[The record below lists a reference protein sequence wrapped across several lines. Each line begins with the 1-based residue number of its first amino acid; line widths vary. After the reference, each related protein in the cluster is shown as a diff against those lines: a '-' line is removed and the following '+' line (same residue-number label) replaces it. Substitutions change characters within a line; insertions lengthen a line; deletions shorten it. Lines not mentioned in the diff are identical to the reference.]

1 MRKNEFYQISKLKP
15 KKIYIRAGEQTFE
28 DKNVSYYEE
37 TYSSYAHAETNG
49 EFGDCRFE
57 FEYEAERIRLDF
69 AGHCMSWY
77 ADKRYIDIHQITL
90 DVRNKDIYFEF
101 GVEKLCDFCN
111 NWDAGEEAV
120 CRNIFKNGNKK
131 VIYKIMFE
139 YDEEDLIKAALLE
152 RNSKKGKGC
161 NELIEEKTVD
171 ESKNENSKSDNGNQE
186 DENMAKKNAINNLA
200 TAATIG
206 EVAKGFDLKAMAN
219 DLGIEFGI
227 NPDSRVKSTLLGT
240 VFEYEDGRYRG
251 FDRSTGVVTD
261 YASIK
266 AISLP
271 SVILPAT
278 SVKVGD
284 MILRNNEFYFIT
296 KAEKADKVCGA
307 NITTLKEET
316 LLPVANPIGIKCYTR
331 LISLGEVIGFK
342 GETNQNTKIMLWIAT
357 ILTKKLFEEGIDN
370 ANQKIMKFSDE
381 TGKYMELLFPFAAV
395 AFASYAIKGKDLD
408 LKKISETVKN
418 TFGFNMPEL
427 NDKKN
432 IKRLAA
438 VGLATS
444 VAVVFLKTKLEEAS
458 GKEEVD
464 QEEAKNTMSKVYD
477 LVKPYEK
484 TIKKVLPL
492 ALAIC
497 AVKLFNG
504 GKIEEIQDNLEGVLL
519 IAEDTISEKF
529 GIDEDVF
536 TKENIKKFAIVAG
549 VAVVAFSAYGKKI
562 KGEGTAE
569 NAKFTEL
576 LKVVAPILP
585 VVVVAFPQL
594 KKFFLNFINKD
605 ELAVDDE
612 QFGEEDDEE

>member
-1 MRKNEFYQISKLKP
+1 
-15 KKIYIRAGEQTFE
+15 
-28 DKNVSYYEE
+28 
-37 TYSSYAHAETNG
+37 
-49 EFGDCRFE
+49 
-57 FEYEAERIRLDF
+57 
-69 AGHCMSWY
+69 
-77 ADKRYIDIHQITL
+77 
-90 DVRNKDIYFEF
+90 
-101 GVEKLCDFCN
+101 
-111 NWDAGEEAV
+111 
-120 CRNIFKNGNKK
+120 
-131 VIYKIMFE
+131 MFE
-139 YDEEDLIKAALLE
+139 YDEEDLIRVGILK

-161 NELIEEKTVD
+161 NGPTEEKTVD
-171 ESKNENSKSDNGNQE
+171 ESKNGNSKNDNGNQE
-186 DENMAKKNAINNLA
+186 DENMAKKNATNNLA
-200 TAATIG
+200 TTATIG
-206 EVAKGFDLKAMAN
+206 EVAKGLDFKAMAN

-271 SVILPAT
+271 SVIIPAAA
-278 SVKVGD
+278 VKVGD

-296 KAEKADKVCGA
+296 KAEKAGKVCGA

-549 VAVVAFSAYGKKI
+549 VVVVAFSAYGKKI

-612 QFGEEDDEE
+612 QLNEEDDEE

>member
-1 MRKNEFYQISKLKP
+1 MRKEQFKKIAQIRP
-15 KKIYIRAGEQTFE
+15 KKIFCPICEEWVENEGIGLKIVHKCAFERFKFIYDTDEYKVFLEPDAFCARINDNNEQVDYRRIKIDENEVYFNSTVE
-28 DKNVSYYEE
+28 KVYNKC
-37 TYSSYAHAETNG
+37 NG
-49 EFGDCRFE
+49 EIFTIKCDKCYNFFR
-57 FEYEAERIRLDF
+57 
-69 AGHCMSWY
+69 WY
-77 ADKRYIDIHQITL
+77 PEGKASIT
-90 DVRNKDIYFEF
+90 
-101 GVEKLCDFCN
+101 
-111 NWDAGEEAV
+111 
-120 CRNIFKNGNKK
+120 FK
-131 VIYKIMFE
+131 FE
-139 YDEEDLIKAALLE
+139 YDKKDLIKAGLWDDE
-152 RNSKKGKGC
+152 KVEEMEESSEQCEENKDQ
-161 NELIEEKTVD
+161 EEKT
-171 ESKNENSKSDNGNQE
+171 
-186 DENMAKKNAINNLA
+186 MAAELA
-200 TAATIG
+200 GKTGLVAGLG
-206 EVAKGFDLKAMAN
+206 EVSKGFDFKSIAN
-219 DLGIEFGI
+219 DLGVEFGI

-251 FDRSTGVVTD
+251 FDRKTGLVTD

-271 SVILPAT
+271 SVIIPAAA
-278 SVKVGD
+278 VKVGD

-296 KAEKADKVCGA
+296 KAEKAGKVCGA

-458 GKEEVD
+458 GKDEVD

-497 AVKLFNG
+497 AVKLFND
-504 GKIEEIQDNLEGVLL
+504 GKIEEIQDNLEGILL
-519 IAEDTISEKF
+519 IAQDAISEKF
-529 GIDEDVF
+529 GIDE
-536 TKENIKKFAIVAG
+536 G
-549 VAVVAFSAYGKKI
+549 VAVVAFMVYGKKI
-562 KGEGTAE
+562 KGEGTEE

-576 LKVVAPILP
+576 LKVIAPMLP

-594 KKFFLNFINKD
+594 KKFFLKFINKD

-612 QFGEEDDEE
+612 QLNEEDDEE

>member
-1 MRKNEFYQISKLKP
+1 MRKEQFKKIAQIRP
-15 KKIYIRAGEQTFE
+15 KKIFCPICEEWVENEGIGLKIVHKCAFERFKFIYDTDEYKVFLEPVAFCARINDNNEQVDYRRIKIDENEVYFNSTVE
-28 DKNVSYYEE
+28 KVYNKC
-37 TYSSYAHAETNG
+37 NG
-49 EFGDCRFE
+49 ESFNIKCDKCYNFFR
-57 FEYEAERIRLDF
+57 
-69 AGHCMSWY
+69 WY
-77 ADKRYIDIHQITL
+77 PEGKASIT
-90 DVRNKDIYFEF
+90 
-101 GVEKLCDFCN
+101 
-111 NWDAGEEAV
+111 
-120 CRNIFKNGNKK
+120 FK
-131 VIYKIMFE
+131 FE
-139 YDEEDLIKAALLE
+139 YDKKDLIKAGLWDDE
-152 RNSKKGKGC
+152 KVEEMEESSEQCEENKDQ
-161 NELIEEKTVD
+161 EEKT
-171 ESKNENSKSDNGNQE
+171 
-186 DENMAKKNAINNLA
+186 MAAELA
-200 TAATIG
+200 GKTGLVAGLG
-206 EVAKGFDLKAMAN
+206 EVSKGFDFKSIAN

-271 SVILPAT
+271 SVIIPAAA
-278 SVKVGD
+278 VKVGD

-296 KAEKADKVCGA
+296 KAEKAGKVCGA

-484 TIKKVLPL
+484 TLRKVLPL

-497 AVKLFNG
+497 AVKLFND

-519 IAEDTISEKF
+519 IAQDAISEKF

-549 VAVVAFSAYGKKI
+549 VAVVAFMVYGKKI
-562 KGEGTAE
+562 KGEGTEE

-576 LKVVAPILP
+576 LKVIAPMLP

-594 KKFFLNFINKD
+594 KKFFLKFINKD

-612 QFGEEDDEE
+612 QLNEEDDEE

>member
-1 MRKNEFYQISKLKP
+1 MRKEQFKKIAQIRP
-15 KKIYIRAGEQTFE
+15 KKIFCPICEEWVENEGIGLKIVHKCAFERFKFIYDTDEYKVFLEPVAFCARINDNNEQVDYRRNKIDENEVYFNSTVE
-28 DKNVSYYEE
+28 KVYNKC
-37 TYSSYAHAETNG
+37 NG
-49 EFGDCRFE
+49 ESFNIKCDKCYNFFR
-57 FEYEAERIRLDF
+57 
-69 AGHCMSWY
+69 WY
-77 ADKRYIDIHQITL
+77 PEGKASIT
-90 DVRNKDIYFEF
+90 
-101 GVEKLCDFCN
+101 
-111 NWDAGEEAV
+111 
-120 CRNIFKNGNKK
+120 FK
-131 VIYKIMFE
+131 FE
-139 YDEEDLIKAALLE
+139 YDKKDLIKAGLWDDE
-152 RNSKKGKGC
+152 KVEEMEESSEQCEENKDQ
-161 NELIEEKTVD
+161 EEKT
-171 ESKNENSKSDNGNQE
+171 
-186 DENMAKKNAINNLA
+186 MAAELA
-200 TAATIG
+200 GKTGLVAGLG
-206 EVAKGFDLKAMAN
+206 EVSKGFDFKSIAN
-219 DLGIEFGI
+219 DLGVEFGI

-251 FDRSTGVVTD
+251 FDRKTGLVTD

-271 SVILPAT
+271 SVIIPAAA
-278 SVKVGD
+278 VKVGD

-296 KAEKADKVCGA
+296 KAEKAGKVCGA

-484 TIKKVLPL
+484 TLRKVLPL

-497 AVKLFNG
+497 AVKLFND

-519 IAEDTISEKF
+519 IAQDAISEKF

-549 VAVVAFSAYGKKI
+549 VAVVAFMVYGKKI
-562 KGEGTAE
+562 KGEGTEE

-576 LKVVAPILP
+576 LKVIAPMLP

-594 KKFFLNFINKD
+594 KKFFLKFINKD

-612 QFGEEDDEE
+612 QLNEEDDEE

>member
-1 MRKNEFYQISKLKP
+1 MRKEQFKKIAQIRP
-15 KKIYIRAGEQTFE
+15 KKIFCPICEEWVENEGIGLKIVHKCAFERFKFIYDTDEYKVFLEPVAFCARINDNNEQVDYRRIKIDENEVYFNSTVE
-28 DKNVSYYEE
+28 KVYNKC
-37 TYSSYAHAETNG
+37 NG
-49 EFGDCRFE
+49 ESFNIKCDKCYNFFR
-57 FEYEAERIRLDF
+57 
-69 AGHCMSWY
+69 WY
-77 ADKRYIDIHQITL
+77 PEGKASIT
-90 DVRNKDIYFEF
+90 
-101 GVEKLCDFCN
+101 
-111 NWDAGEEAV
+111 
-120 CRNIFKNGNKK
+120 FK
-131 VIYKIMFE
+131 FE
-139 YDEEDLIKAALLE
+139 YDKKDLIKAGLWDDE
-152 RNSKKGKGC
+152 KVEEMEESSEQCEENKDQ
-161 NELIEEKTVD
+161 EEKT
-171 ESKNENSKSDNGNQE
+171 
-186 DENMAKKNAINNLA
+186 MAAELA
-200 TAATIG
+200 GKTGLVAGLG
-206 EVAKGFDLKAMAN
+206 EVSKGFDFKSIAN
-219 DLGIEFGI
+219 DLGVEFGI

-251 FDRSTGVVTD
+251 FDRKTGLVTD

-271 SVILPAT
+271 AVVVPVT
-278 SVKVGD
+278 SVKKGE
-284 MILRNNEFYFIT
+284 MILRNGEFYFIT
-296 KAEKADKVCGA
+296 KAEKAGKVCGA

-484 TIKKVLPL
+484 TLRKVLPL

-497 AVKLFNG
+497 AVKLFND

-519 IAEDTISEKF
+519 IAQDAISEKF

-549 VAVVAFSAYGKKI
+549 VAVVAFMVYGKKI
-562 KGEGTAE
+562 KGEGTEE

-576 LKVVAPILP
+576 LKVIAPMLP

-594 KKFFLNFINKD
+594 KKFFLKFINKD

-612 QFGEEDDEE
+612 QLNEEDDEE

>member
-15 KKIYIRAGEQTFE
+15 KKIYIGAGEQIFE

-77 ADKRYIDIHQITL
+77 TDKRYIDIHQITL

-101 GVEKLCDFCN
+101 GVEKSCGYCT
-111 NWDAGEEAV
+111 NWDSREVAV
-120 CRNIFKNGNKK
+120 CRNIFKNGNKNI
-131 VIYKIMFE
+131 IYKIMFE
-139 YDEEDLIKAALLE
+139 YDEEDLIRVGILK

-161 NELIEEKTVD
+161 NGPTEEKTVD
-171 ESKNENSKSDNGNQE
+171 ESKNGNSKNDNGNQE
-186 DENMAKKNAINNLA
+186 DENMAKKNATNNLA
-200 TAATIG
+200 TTATIG
-206 EVAKGFDLKAMAN
+206 EVAKGLDFKAMAN

-271 SVILPAT
+271 SVIIPAAA
-278 SVKVGD
+278 VKVGD

-296 KAEKADKVCGA
+296 KAEKAGKVCGA

-357 ILTKKLFEEGIDN
+357 ILTKKLFEEGI
-370 ANQKIMKFSDE
+370 
-381 TGKYMELLFPFAAV
+381 
-395 AFASYAIKGKDLD
+395 
-408 LKKISETVKN
+408 
-418 TFGFNMPEL
+418 
-427 NDKKN
+427 
-432 IKRLAA
+432 LA
-438 VGLATS
+438 
-444 VAVVFLKTKLEEAS
+444 KL
-458 GKEEVD
+458 
-464 QEEAKNTMSKVYD
+464 MC
-477 LVKPYEK
+477 
-484 TIKKVLPL
+484 I
-492 ALAIC
+492 
-497 AVKLFNG
+497 
-504 GKIEEIQDNLEGVLL
+504 NLWYSF
-519 IAEDTISEKF
+519 D
-529 GIDEDVF
+529 
-536 TKENIKKFAIVAG
+536 
-549 VAVVAFSAYGKKI
+549 
-562 KGEGTAE
+562 
-569 NAKFTEL
+569 
-576 LKVVAPILP
+576 
-585 VVVVAFPQL
+585 
-594 KKFFLNFINKD
+594 
-605 ELAVDDE
+605 
-612 QFGEEDDEE
+612 

>member
-15 KKIYIRAGEQTFE
+15 KKIYIGAGEQIFE
-28 DKNVSYYEE
+28 DKISYYEE

-57 FEYEAERIRLDF
+57 FEYEAERIRIDF

-90 DVRNKDIYFEF
+90 DVCNKDIYFEF
-101 GVEKLCDFCN
+101 GVEKSCGYCT
-111 NWDAGEEAV
+111 NWNSREVAV
-120 CRNIFKNGNKK
+120 CRNIFKNGNKNI
-131 VIYKIMFE
+131 IYKIMFE
-139 YDEEDLIKAALLE
+139 YDEEDLIRVGLLK

-161 NELIEEKTVD
+161 NGPTEEKTVD
-171 ESKNENSKSDNGNQE
+171 ESKNGNSKNDNGNQE
-186 DENMAKKNAINNLA
+186 DENMAKKNATNNLA
-200 TAATIG
+200 TTATIG
-206 EVAKGFDLKAMAN
+206 EVAKGLDFKAMAN

-271 SVILPAT
+271 SVIIPAAA
-278 SVKVGD
+278 VKVGD

-296 KAEKADKVCGA
+296 KAEKAGKVCGA

-484 TIKKVLPL
+484 TLRKVLPL

-497 AVKLFNG
+497 AVKLFND

-519 IAEDTISEKF
+519 IAQDAISEKF

-549 VAVVAFSAYGKKI
+549 VAVVAFMVYGKKI
-562 KGEGTAE
+562 KGEGTEE

-576 LKVVAPILP
+576 LKVIAPMLP

-594 KKFFLNFINKD
+594 KKFFLKYINKD

-612 QFGEEDDEE
+612 QLNEEDDEE

>member
-1 MRKNEFYQISKLKP
+1 MRKEQFKKIAQIRP
-15 KKIYIRAGEQTFE
+15 KKIFCPICEEWVENEGIGLKIVHKCAFERFKFIYDTDEYKVFLEPDAFCARINDNNEQVDYRRIKIDENEVYFNSTVE
-28 DKNVSYYEE
+28 KVYNKC
-37 TYSSYAHAETNG
+37 NG
-49 EFGDCRFE
+49 EIFTIKCDKCYNFFR
-57 FEYEAERIRLDF
+57 
-69 AGHCMSWY
+69 WY
-77 ADKRYIDIHQITL
+77 PEGKASIT
-90 DVRNKDIYFEF
+90 
-101 GVEKLCDFCN
+101 
-111 NWDAGEEAV
+111 
-120 CRNIFKNGNKK
+120 FK
-131 VIYKIMFE
+131 FE
-139 YDEEDLIKAALLE
+139 YDKKDLIKAGLWDDE
-152 RNSKKGKGC
+152 KVEEMEESSEQCEENKDQ
-161 NELIEEKTVD
+161 EEKT
-171 ESKNENSKSDNGNQE
+171 
-186 DENMAKKNAINNLA
+186 MAAELA
-200 TAATIG
+200 GKTGLVAGLG
-206 EVAKGFDLKAMAN
+206 EVSKGFDFKSIAN
-219 DLGIEFGI
+219 DLGVEFGI

-251 FDRSTGVVTD
+251 FDRKTGLVTD

-271 SVILPAT
+271 SVIIPAAA
-278 SVKVGD
+278 VKVGD

-296 KAEKADKVCGA
+296 KAEKAGKVCGA

-458 GKEEVD
+458 GKDEVD

-497 AVKLFNG
+497 AVKLFND
-504 GKIEEIQDNLEGVLL
+504 GKIEEIQDNLEGILL
-519 IAEDTISEKF
+519 IAQDAISEKF
-529 GIDEDVF
+529 GIDEDAF

-549 VAVVAFSAYGKKI
+549 VAVVAFMVYGKKI
-562 KGEGTAE
+562 KGEGTEE

-576 LKVVAPILP
+576 LKVIAPMLP

-594 KKFFLNFINKD
+594 KKFFLKFINKD

-612 QFGEEDDEE
+612 QLNEEDDEE

>member
-1 MRKNEFYQISKLKP
+1 MRKEQFKKIAQIRP
-15 KKIYIRAGEQTFE
+15 KKIFCPICEEWVENEGIGLKIVHKCAFERFKFIYDTDEYKVFLEPDAFCARINDNNEQVDYRRIKIDENEVYFNSTVE
-28 DKNVSYYEE
+28 KVYNKC
-37 TYSSYAHAETNG
+37 NG
-49 EFGDCRFE
+49 EIFTIKCDKCYNFFR
-57 FEYEAERIRLDF
+57 
-69 AGHCMSWY
+69 WY
-77 ADKRYIDIHQITL
+77 PEGKASIT
-90 DVRNKDIYFEF
+90 
-101 GVEKLCDFCN
+101 
-111 NWDAGEEAV
+111 
-120 CRNIFKNGNKK
+120 FK
-131 VIYKIMFE
+131 FE
-139 YDEEDLIKAALLE
+139 YDKKDLIKAGLWDDE
-152 RNSKKGKGC
+152 KVEEMEESSEQCEENKDQ
-161 NELIEEKTVD
+161 EEKT
-171 ESKNENSKSDNGNQE
+171 
-186 DENMAKKNAINNLA
+186 MAAELA
-200 TAATIG
+200 GKTGLVAGLG
-206 EVAKGFDLKAMAN
+206 EVSKGFDFKSMAN

-271 SVILPAT
+271 SVIIPAAA
-278 SVKVGD
+278 VKVGD

-296 KAEKADKVCGA
+296 KAEKAGKVCGA

-458 GKEEVD
+458 GKDEVD

-497 AVKLFNG
+497 AVKLFND
-504 GKIEEIQDNLEGVLL
+504 GKIEEIQDNLEGILL
-519 IAEDTISEKF
+519 IAQDAISEKF
-529 GIDEDVF
+529 GIDEDAF

-549 VAVVAFSAYGKKI
+549 VAVVAFMVYGKKI
-562 KGEGTAE
+562 KGEGTEE

-576 LKVVAPILP
+576 LKVIAPMLP

-594 KKFFLNFINKD
+594 KKFFLKFINKD

-612 QFGEEDDEE
+612 QLNEEDDEE

>member
-1 MRKNEFYQISKLKP
+1 MRKEQFKKIAQIRP
-15 KKIYIRAGEQTFE
+15 KKIFCPICEEWVENEGIGLKIVHKCAFERFKFIYDTDEYKVFLEPDAFCARINDNNEQVDYRRIKIDENEVYFNSTVE
-28 DKNVSYYEE
+28 KVYNKC
-37 TYSSYAHAETNG
+37 NG
-49 EFGDCRFE
+49 ESFNIKCDKCYNFFR
-57 FEYEAERIRLDF
+57 
-69 AGHCMSWY
+69 WY
-77 ADKRYIDIHQITL
+77 PEGKASIT
-90 DVRNKDIYFEF
+90 
-101 GVEKLCDFCN
+101 
-111 NWDAGEEAV
+111 
-120 CRNIFKNGNKK
+120 FK
-131 VIYKIMFE
+131 FE
-139 YDEEDLIKAALLE
+139 YDKKDLIKAGLWDDE
-152 RNSKKGKGC
+152 KVEEMEESSEQCEENKDQ
-161 NELIEEKTVD
+161 EEKT
-171 ESKNENSKSDNGNQE
+171 
-186 DENMAKKNAINNLA
+186 MAAELA
-200 TAATIG
+200 GKTGLVAGLG
-206 EVAKGFDLKAMAN
+206 EVSKGFDFKSIAN
-219 DLGIEFGI
+219 DLGVEFGI

>member
-1 MRKNEFYQISKLKP
+1 MRKEQFKKIAQIRP
-15 KKIYIRAGEQTFE
+15 KKIFCPICEEWVENEGIGLKIVHKCAFERFKFIYDTDEYKVFLEPDAFCARINDNNEQVDYRRIKIDENEVYFNSTVE
-28 DKNVSYYEE
+28 KVYNKC
-37 TYSSYAHAETNG
+37 NG
-49 EFGDCRFE
+49 ESFNIKCDKCYNFFR
-57 FEYEAERIRLDF
+57 
-69 AGHCMSWY
+69 WY
-77 ADKRYIDIHQITL
+77 PEGKASIT
-90 DVRNKDIYFEF
+90 
-101 GVEKLCDFCN
+101 
-111 NWDAGEEAV
+111 
-120 CRNIFKNGNKK
+120 FK
-131 VIYKIMFE
+131 FE
-139 YDEEDLIKAALLE
+139 YDKKDLIKAGLWDDE
-152 RNSKKGKGC
+152 KVEEMEESSEQCEENKDQ
-161 NELIEEKTVD
+161 EEKT
-171 ESKNENSKSDNGNQE
+171 
-186 DENMAKKNAINNLA
+186 MAAELA
-200 TAATIG
+200 GKTGLVAGLG
-206 EVAKGFDLKAMAN
+206 EVSKGFDFKSIAN
-219 DLGIEFGI
+219 DLGVEFGI

-251 FDRSTGVVTD
+251 FDRKTGLVTD

>member
-1 MRKNEFYQISKLKP
+1 MRKEQFKKIAQIRP
-15 KKIYIRAGEQTFE
+15 KKIFCPICEEWVENEGIGLKIVHKCAFERFKFIYDTDEYKVFLEPVAFCARINDNNEQVDYRRIKIDENEVYFNSTVE
-28 DKNVSYYEE
+28 KVYNKC
-37 TYSSYAHAETNG
+37 NG
-49 EFGDCRFE
+49 ESFNIKCDKCYNFFR
-57 FEYEAERIRLDF
+57 
-69 AGHCMSWY
+69 WY
-77 ADKRYIDIHQITL
+77 PEGKASIT
-90 DVRNKDIYFEF
+90 
-101 GVEKLCDFCN
+101 
-111 NWDAGEEAV
+111 
-120 CRNIFKNGNKK
+120 FK
-131 VIYKIMFE
+131 FE
-139 YDEEDLIKAALLE
+139 YDKKDLIKAGLWDDE
-152 RNSKKGKGC
+152 KVEEMEESSEQCEENKDQ
-161 NELIEEKTVD
+161 EEKT
-171 ESKNENSKSDNGNQE
+171 
-186 DENMAKKNAINNLA
+186 MAAELA
-200 TAATIG
+200 GKTGLVAGLG
-206 EVAKGFDLKAMAN
+206 EVSKGFDFKSIAN
-219 DLGIEFGI
+219 DLGVEFGI

-271 SVILPAT
+271 SVIIPAAA
-278 SVKVGD
+278 VKVGD

-296 KAEKADKVCGA
+296 KAEKAGKVCGA

-484 TIKKVLPL
+484 TLRKVLPL

-497 AVKLFNG
+497 AVKLFND

-519 IAEDTISEKF
+519 IAQDAISEKF

-549 VAVVAFSAYGKKI
+549 VAVVAFMVYGKKI
-562 KGEGTAE
+562 KGEGTEE

-576 LKVVAPILP
+576 LKVIAPMLP

-594 KKFFLNFINKD
+594 KKFFLKFINKD

-612 QFGEEDDEE
+612 QLNEEDDEE

>member
-1 MRKNEFYQISKLKP
+1 MRKEQFKKIAQIRP
-15 KKIYIRAGEQTFE
+15 KKIFCPICEEWVENEGIGLKIVHKCAFERFKFIYDTDEYKVFLEPDAFCARINDNNEQVDYRRIKIDENEVYFNSTVE
-28 DKNVSYYEE
+28 KVYNKC
-37 TYSSYAHAETNG
+37 NG
-49 EFGDCRFE
+49 EIFTIKCDKCYNFFR
-57 FEYEAERIRLDF
+57 
-69 AGHCMSWY
+69 WY
-77 ADKRYIDIHQITL
+77 PEGKASIT
-90 DVRNKDIYFEF
+90 
-101 GVEKLCDFCN
+101 
-111 NWDAGEEAV
+111 
-120 CRNIFKNGNKK
+120 FK
-131 VIYKIMFE
+131 FE
-139 YDEEDLIKAALLE
+139 YDKKDLIKAGLWDDE
-152 RNSKKGKGC
+152 KVEEMEESSEQCEENKDQ
-161 NELIEEKTVD
+161 EEKT
-171 ESKNENSKSDNGNQE
+171 
-186 DENMAKKNAINNLA
+186 MAAELA
-200 TAATIG
+200 GKTGLVAGLG
-206 EVAKGFDLKAMAN
+206 EVSKGFDFKSIAN
-219 DLGIEFGI
+219 DLGVEFGI

-251 FDRSTGVVTD
+251 FDRKTGLVTD

-271 SVILPAT
+271 SVIIPAAA
-278 SVKVGD
+278 VKVGD

-296 KAEKADKVCGA
+296 KAEKAGKVCGA

-484 TIKKVLPL
+484 TLRKVLPL

-497 AVKLFNG
+497 AVKLFND

-519 IAEDTISEKF
+519 IAQDAISEKF

-549 VAVVAFSAYGKKI
+549 VAVVAFMVYGKKI
-562 KGEGTAE
+562 KGEGTEE

-576 LKVVAPILP
+576 LKVIAPMLP

-594 KKFFLNFINKD
+594 KKFFLKFINKD

-612 QFGEEDDEE
+612 QLNEEDDEE

>member
-15 KKIYIRAGEQTFE
+15 KKIYIRAGEQIFE
-28 DKNVSYYEE
+28 DKISYYEE
-37 TYSSYAHAETNG
+37 TYSTYARAETNG
-49 EFGDCRFE
+49 KFGDCRFV

-69 AGHCMSWY
+69 GGHCMSWY
-77 ADKRYIDIHQITL
+77 ANREYIDIHQITL
-90 DVRNKDIYFEF
+90 GIKDIYFEF
-101 GVEKLCDFCN
+101 GVEKSCGYCTNGDSR
-111 NWDAGEEAV
+111 EVAV

-131 VIYKIMFE
+131 VIYKIRFE
-139 YDEEDLIKAALLE
+139 YDEEDLIRVGLLE

-200 TAATIG
+200 TTATIE
-206 EVAKGFDLKAMAN
+206 EVAKAFDLKTMAN

-408 LKKISETVKN
+408 LKKISEIVKN

-458 GKEEVD
+458 GKDEVD

-497 AVKLFNG
+497 AVKLFND

-519 IAEDTISEKF
+519 IAQDTISEKF

-549 VAVVAFSAYGKKI
+549 VAVVAFMVYGKKI
-562 KGEGTAE
+562 KGEGTEE

-576 LKVVAPILP
+576 LKVVAPMLP
-585 VVVVAFPQL
+585 VVVVVFPQL
-594 KKFFLNFINKD
+594 KKFFLKFINKD
-605 ELAVDDE
+605 ELAVYDE
-612 QFGEEDDEE
+612 QFDEEDDEE

>member
-1 MRKNEFYQISKLKP
+1 MIK
-15 KKIYIRAGEQTFE
+15 AGLWDDEKVEEMEESSEQC
-28 DKNVSYYEE
+28 EE
-37 TYSSYAHAETNG
+37 
-49 EFGDCRFE
+49 
-57 FEYEAERIRLDF
+57 
-69 AGHCMSWY
+69 
-77 ADKRYIDIHQITL
+77 
-90 DVRNKDIYFEF
+90 NKDQ
-101 GVEKLCDFCN
+101 
-111 NWDAGEEAV
+111 
-120 CRNIFKNGNKK
+120 
-131 VIYKIMFE
+131 
-139 YDEEDLIKAALLE
+139 
-152 RNSKKGKGC
+152 
-161 NELIEEKTVD
+161 EEKT
-171 ESKNENSKSDNGNQE
+171 
-186 DENMAKKNAINNLA
+186 MAAELA
-200 TAATIG
+200 GKTGLVAGLG
-206 EVAKGFDLKAMAN
+206 EVSKGFDFKSIAN
-219 DLGIEFGI
+219 DLGVEFGI

-271 SVILPAT
+271 SVIIPAAA
-278 SVKVGD
+278 VKVGD

-296 KAEKADKVCGA
+296 KAEKAGKVCGA

-484 TIKKVLPL
+484 TLRKVLPL

-497 AVKLFNG
+497 AVKLFND

-519 IAEDTISEKF
+519 IAQDAISEKF

-549 VAVVAFSAYGKKI
+549 VAVVAFMVYGKKI
-562 KGEGTAE
+562 KGEGTEE

-576 LKVVAPILP
+576 LKVIAPMLP

-594 KKFFLNFINKD
+594 KKFFLKFINKD

-612 QFGEEDDEE
+612 QLNEEDDEE

>member
-15 KKIYIRAGEQTFE
+15 KKIYIGAGEQIFE
-28 DKNVSYYEE
+28 DKISYYEE

-57 FEYEAERIRLDF
+57 FEYEAERIRIDF

-90 DVRNKDIYFEF
+90 DVCNKDIYFEF
-101 GVEKLCDFCN
+101 GVEKSCGYCT
-111 NWDAGEEAV
+111 NWNSREVAV
-120 CRNIFKNGNKK
+120 CRNIFKNGNKNI
-131 VIYKIMFE
+131 IYKIMFE
-139 YDEEDLIKAALLE
+139 YDEEDLIRVGLLK

-161 NELIEEKTVD
+161 NGPTEEKTVD
-171 ESKNENSKSDNGNQE
+171 ESKNGNSKNDNGNQE
-186 DENMAKKNAINNLA
+186 DENMAKKNATNNLA
-200 TAATIG
+200 TTATIG
-206 EVAKGFDLKAMAN
+206 EVAKGLDFKAMAN

-271 SVILPAT
+271 SVIIPAAA
-278 SVKVGD
+278 VKVGD

-296 KAEKADKVCGA
+296 KAEKAGKVCGA

-484 TIKKVLPL
+484 TLRKVLPL

-497 AVKLFNG
+497 AVKLFND

-519 IAEDTISEKF
+519 IAQDAISEKF

-549 VAVVAFSAYGKKI
+549 VAVVAFMVYGKKI
-562 KGEGTAE
+562 KGEGTEE

-576 LKVVAPILP
+576 LKVIAPMLP

-594 KKFFLNFINKD
+594 KKFFLKFINKD

-612 QFGEEDDEE
+612 QLNEEDDEE

>member
-15 KKIYIRAGEQTFE
+15 KKIYIGAGEQIFE
-28 DKNVSYYEE
+28 DKISYYEE

-57 FEYEAERIRLDF
+57 FEYEAERIRIDF

-90 DVRNKDIYFEF
+90 DVCNKDIYFEF
-101 GVEKLCDFCN
+101 GVEKSCGYCT
-111 NWDAGEEAV
+111 NWNSREVAV
-120 CRNIFKNGNKK
+120 CRNIFKNGNKNI
-131 VIYKIMFE
+131 IYKIMFE
-139 YDEEDLIKAALLE
+139 YDEEDLIRVGLLK

-161 NELIEEKTVD
+161 NGPTEEKTVD
-171 ESKNENSKSDNGNQE
+171 ESKNGNSKNDNGNQE
-186 DENMAKKNAINNLA
+186 DENMAKKNATNNLA
-200 TAATIG
+200 TTATIG
-206 EVAKGFDLKAMAN
+206 EVAKGLDFKAMAN

-271 SVILPAT
+271 SVIIPAAA
-278 SVKVGD
+278 VKVGD

-296 KAEKADKVCGA
+296 KAEKAGKVCGA

-458 GKEEVD
+458 GKDEVD

-484 TIKKVLPL
+484 TLRKVLPL

-497 AVKLFNG
+497 AVKLFND

-519 IAEDTISEKF
+519 IAQDAISEKF

-549 VAVVAFSAYGKKI
+549 VAVVAFMVYGKKI
-562 KGEGTAE
+562 KGEGTEE

-576 LKVVAPILP
+576 LKVIAPMLP

-594 KKFFLNFINKD
+594 KKFFLKFINKD

-612 QFGEEDDEE
+612 QLNEEDDEE

>member
-1 MRKNEFYQISKLKP
+1 MRKEQFKKIAQIRP
-15 KKIYIRAGEQTFE
+15 KKIFCPICEEWVENEGIGLKIVHKCAFERFKFIYDTDEYKVFLEPDAFCARINDNNEQVDYRRIKIDENEVYFNSTVE
-28 DKNVSYYEE
+28 KVYNKC
-37 TYSSYAHAETNG
+37 NG
-49 EFGDCRFE
+49 ESFNIKCDKCYNFFR
-57 FEYEAERIRLDF
+57 
-69 AGHCMSWY
+69 WY
-77 ADKRYIDIHQITL
+77 PEGKASIT
-90 DVRNKDIYFEF
+90 
-101 GVEKLCDFCN
+101 
-111 NWDAGEEAV
+111 
-120 CRNIFKNGNKK
+120 FK
-131 VIYKIMFE
+131 FE
-139 YDEEDLIKAALLE
+139 YDKKDLIKAGLWDDE
-152 RNSKKGKGC
+152 KVEEMEESSEQCEENKDK
-161 NELIEEKTVD
+161 EEKT
-171 ESKNENSKSDNGNQE
+171 
-186 DENMAKKNAINNLA
+186 MAAELA
-200 TAATIG
+200 GKTGLVAGLG
-206 EVAKGFDLKAMAN
+206 EVSKGFDFKSIAN
-219 DLGIEFGI
+219 DLGVEFGI

>member
-1 MRKNEFYQISKLKP
+1 LRKNEFYQISKLKP
-15 KKIYIRAGEQTFE
+15 KKIYIGAGEQIFE
-28 DKNVSYYEE
+28 DKISYYEE

-57 FEYEAERIRLDF
+57 FEYEAERIRIDF

-90 DVRNKDIYFEF
+90 DVCNKDIYFEF
-101 GVEKLCDFCN
+101 GVEKSCGYCT
-111 NWDAGEEAV
+111 NWNSREVAV
-120 CRNIFKNGNKK
+120 CRNIFKNGNKNI
-131 VIYKIMFE
+131 IYKIMFE
-139 YDEEDLIKAALLE
+139 YDEEDLIRVGLLK

-161 NELIEEKTVD
+161 NGPTEEKTVD
-171 ESKNENSKSDNGNQE
+171 ESKNGNSKNDNGNQE
-186 DENMAKKNAINNLA
+186 DENMAKKNATNNLA
-200 TAATIG
+200 TTATIG
-206 EVAKGFDLKAMAN
+206 EVAKGLDFKAMAN

-271 SVILPAT
+271 SVIIPAAA
-278 SVKVGD
+278 VKVGD

-296 KAEKADKVCGA
+296 KAEKAGKVCGA

-484 TIKKVLPL
+484 TLRKVLPL

-497 AVKLFNG
+497 AVKLFND

-519 IAEDTISEKF
+519 IAQDAISEKF

-549 VAVVAFSAYGKKI
+549 VAVVAFMVYGKKI
-562 KGEGTAE
+562 KGEGTEE

-576 LKVVAPILP
+576 LKVIAPMLP

-594 KKFFLNFINKD
+594 KKFFLKFINKD

-612 QFGEEDDEE
+612 QLNEEDDEE

>member
-1 MRKNEFYQISKLKP
+1 MRKEQFKKIAQIRP
-15 KKIYIRAGEQTFE
+15 KKIFCPICEEWVENEGIGLKIVHKCAFERFKFIYDTDEYKVFLEPDAFCARINDNNEQVDYRRIKIDENEVYFNSTVE
-28 DKNVSYYEE
+28 KVYNKC
-37 TYSSYAHAETNG
+37 NG
-49 EFGDCRFE
+49 EIFTIKCDKCYNFFR
-57 FEYEAERIRLDF
+57 
-69 AGHCMSWY
+69 WY
-77 ADKRYIDIHQITL
+77 PEGKASIT
-90 DVRNKDIYFEF
+90 
-101 GVEKLCDFCN
+101 
-111 NWDAGEEAV
+111 
-120 CRNIFKNGNKK
+120 FK
-131 VIYKIMFE
+131 FE
-139 YDEEDLIKAALLE
+139 YDKKDLIKAGLWDDE
-152 RNSKKGKGC
+152 KVEEMEESSEQCEENKDQ
-161 NELIEEKTVD
+161 EEKT
-171 ESKNENSKSDNGNQE
+171 
-186 DENMAKKNAINNLA
+186 MAAELA
-200 TAATIG
+200 GKTGLVAGLG
-206 EVAKGFDLKAMAN
+206 EVSKGFDFKSIAN
-219 DLGIEFGI
+219 DLGVEFGI

-240 VFEYEDGRYRG
+240 VFEYEDVRYRG
-251 FDRSTGVVTD
+251 FDRKTGLVTD

-271 SVILPAT
+271 SVIIPAAA
-278 SVKVGD
+278 VKVGD

-296 KAEKADKVCGA
+296 KAEKAGKVCGA

-458 GKEEVD
+458 GKDEVD

-497 AVKLFNG
+497 AVKLFND
-504 GKIEEIQDNLEGVLL
+504 GKIEEIQDNLEGILL
-519 IAEDTISEKF
+519 IAQDAISEKF
-529 GIDEDVF
+529 GIDEDAF

-549 VAVVAFSAYGKKI
+549 VAVVAFMVYGKKI
-562 KGEGTAE
+562 KGEGTEE

-576 LKVVAPILP
+576 LKVIAPMLP

-594 KKFFLNFINKD
+594 KKFFLKFINKD

-612 QFGEEDDEE
+612 QLNEEDDEE

>member
-15 KKIYIRAGEQTFE
+15 KKIYIGAGEQIFE
-28 DKNVSYYEE
+28 DKISYYEE

-57 FEYEAERIRLDF
+57 FEYEAERIRIDF

-90 DVRNKDIYFEF
+90 DVCNKDIYFEF
-101 GVEKLCDFCN
+101 GVEKSCGYCT
-111 NWDAGEEAV
+111 NW
-120 CRNIFKNGNKK
+120 
-131 VIYKIMFE
+131 
-139 YDEEDLIKAALLE
+139 
-152 RNSKKGKGC
+152 NSR
-161 NELIEEKTVD
+161 
-171 ESKNENSKSDNGNQE
+171 
-186 DENMAKKNAINNLA
+186 
-200 TAATIG
+200 
-206 EVAKGFDLKAMAN
+206 EVAKGLDFKAMAN

-271 SVILPAT
+271 SVIIPAAA
-278 SVKVGD
+278 VKVGD

-296 KAEKADKVCGA
+296 KAEKAGKVCGA

-331 LISLGEVIGFK
+331 LISLGKVIGFK

-484 TIKKVLPL
+484 TLRKVLPL

-497 AVKLFNG
+497 AVKLFND

-519 IAEDTISEKF
+519 IAQDAISEKF

-549 VAVVAFSAYGKKI
+549 VAVVAFMVYGKKI
-562 KGEGTAE
+562 KGEGTEE

-576 LKVVAPILP
+576 LKVIAPMLP

-594 KKFFLNFINKD
+594 KKFFLKFINKD

-612 QFGEEDDEE
+612 QLNEEDDEE

>member
-101 GVEKLCDFCN
+101 GVEKSCGYCT
-111 NWDAGEEAV
+111 NWDSREVAV

-139 YDEEDLIKAALLE
+139 YDEEDLIRAALLE

>member
-1 MRKNEFYQISKLKP
+1 MRKEQFKKIAQIRP
-15 KKIYIRAGEQTFE
+15 KKIFCPICEEWVENEGIGLKIVHKCAFERFKFIYDTDEYKVFLEPDAFCARINDNNEQVDYRRIKIDENEVYFNSTVE
-28 DKNVSYYEE
+28 KVYNKC
-37 TYSSYAHAETNG
+37 NG
-49 EFGDCRFE
+49 EIFTIKCDKCYNFFR
-57 FEYEAERIRLDF
+57 
-69 AGHCMSWY
+69 WY
-77 ADKRYIDIHQITL
+77 PEGKASIT
-90 DVRNKDIYFEF
+90 
-101 GVEKLCDFCN
+101 
-111 NWDAGEEAV
+111 
-120 CRNIFKNGNKK
+120 FK
-131 VIYKIMFE
+131 FE
-139 YDEEDLIKAALLE
+139 YDKKDLIKAGLWDDE
-152 RNSKKGKGC
+152 KVEEMEESSEQCEENKDQ
-161 NELIEEKTVD
+161 EEKT
-171 ESKNENSKSDNGNQE
+171 
-186 DENMAKKNAINNLA
+186 MAAELA
-200 TAATIG
+200 GKTGLVAGLG
-206 EVAKGFDLKAMAN
+206 EVSKGFDFKSIAN
-219 DLGIEFGI
+219 DLGVEFGI

-251 FDRSTGVVTD
+251 FDRKTGLVTD

-271 SVILPAT
+271 SVIIPAVA
-278 SVKVGD
+278 VKVGD

-296 KAEKADKVCGA
+296 KAEKAGKVCGA

-497 AVKLFNG
+497 AVKLFND

-519 IAEDTISEKF
+519 IAQDAISEKF

-536 TKENIKKFAIVAG
+536 IKENIKKFAIVAG
-549 VAVVAFSAYGKKI
+549 VAVVAFMVYGKKI
-562 KGEGTAE
+562 KGEGTEE

-576 LKVVAPILP
+576 LKVIAPMLP

-594 KKFFLNFINKD
+594 KKFFLKFINKD

-612 QFGEEDDEE
+612 QLNEEDDEE

>member
-1 MRKNEFYQISKLKP
+1 MRKEQFKKIAQIRP
-15 KKIYIRAGEQTFE
+15 KKIFCPICEEWVENEGIGLKIVHKCAFERFKFIYDTDEYKVFLEPDAFCARINDNNEQVDYRRIKIDENE
-28 DKNVSYYEE
+28 DYFNSTVEKVYNKC
-37 TYSSYAHAETNG
+37 NG
-49 EFGDCRFE
+49 EIFTIKCDKCYNFFR
-57 FEYEAERIRLDF
+57 
-69 AGHCMSWY
+69 WY
-77 ADKRYIDIHQITL
+77 PEGKASIT
-90 DVRNKDIYFEF
+90 
-101 GVEKLCDFCN
+101 
-111 NWDAGEEAV
+111 
-120 CRNIFKNGNKK
+120 FK
-131 VIYKIMFE
+131 FE
-139 YDEEDLIKAALLE
+139 YDKKDLIKAGLWDDE
-152 RNSKKGKGC
+152 KVEEMEESSEQCEENKDQ
-161 NELIEEKTVD
+161 EEKT
-171 ESKNENSKSDNGNQE
+171 
-186 DENMAKKNAINNLA
+186 MAAELA
-200 TAATIG
+200 GKTGLVAGLG
-206 EVAKGFDLKAMAN
+206 EVSKGFDFKSIAN
-219 DLGIEFGI
+219 DLGVEFGI

-251 FDRSTGVVTD
+251 FDRKTGLVTD

-271 SVILPAT
+271 SVIIPAAA
-278 SVKVGD
+278 VKVGD

-296 KAEKADKVCGA
+296 KAEKAGKVCGA

-458 GKEEVD
+458 GKDEVD

-497 AVKLFNG
+497 AVKLFND
-504 GKIEEIQDNLEGVLL
+504 GKIEEIQDNLEGILL
-519 IAEDTISEKF
+519 IAQDAISEKF
-529 GIDEDVF
+529 GIDEDAF

-549 VAVVAFSAYGKKI
+549 VAVVAFMVYGKKI
-562 KGEGTAE
+562 KGEGTEE

-576 LKVVAPILP
+576 LKVIAPMLP

-594 KKFFLNFINKD
+594 KKFFLKFINKD

-612 QFGEEDDEE
+612 QLNEEDDEE

>member
-1 MRKNEFYQISKLKP
+1 MRKEQFKKIAQIRP
-15 KKIYIRAGEQTFE
+15 KKIFCPICEEWVENEGIGLKIVHKCAFERFKFIYDTDEYKVFLEPDAFCARINDNNEQVDYRRIKIDENEVYFNSTVE
-28 DKNVSYYEE
+28 KVYNKC
-37 TYSSYAHAETNG
+37 NG
-49 EFGDCRFE
+49 EIFTIKCDKCYNFFR
-57 FEYEAERIRLDF
+57 
-69 AGHCMSWY
+69 WY
-77 ADKRYIDIHQITL
+77 PEGKASIT
-90 DVRNKDIYFEF
+90 
-101 GVEKLCDFCN
+101 
-111 NWDAGEEAV
+111 
-120 CRNIFKNGNKK
+120 FK
-131 VIYKIMFE
+131 FE
-139 YDEEDLIKAALLE
+139 YDKKDLIKAGLWDDE
-152 RNSKKGKGC
+152 KVEEMEESSEQCEENKDQ
-161 NELIEEKTVD
+161 EEKT
-171 ESKNENSKSDNGNQE
+171 
-186 DENMAKKNAINNLA
+186 MAAELA
-200 TAATIG
+200 GKTGLVAGLG
-206 EVAKGFDLKAMAN
+206 EVSKGFDFKSIAN
-219 DLGIEFGI
+219 DLGVEFGI

-251 FDRSTGVVTD
+251 FDRKTGLVTD

-271 SVILPAT
+271 AVVVPVT
-278 SVKVGD
+278 SVKKGE
-284 MILRNNEFYFIT
+284 MILRNGEFFFIT
-296 KAEKADKVCGA
+296 EAENPKEVKGA

-458 GKEEVD
+458 GKDEVD

-497 AVKLFNG
+497 AVKLFND
-504 GKIEEIQDNLEGVLL
+504 GKIEEIQDNLEGILL
-519 IAEDTISEKF
+519 IAQDAISEKF
-529 GIDEDVF
+529 GIDEDAF

-549 VAVVAFSAYGKKI
+549 VAVVAFMVYGKKI
-562 KGEGTAE
+562 KGEGTEE

-576 LKVVAPILP
+576 LKVIAPMLP

-594 KKFFLNFINKD
+594 KKFFLKFINKD

-612 QFGEEDDEE
+612 QLNEEDDEE

>member
-1 MRKNEFYQISKLKP
+1 MRKEQFKKIAQIRP
-15 KKIYIRAGEQTFE
+15 KKIFCPICEEWVENEGIGLKIVHKCAFERFKFIYDTDEYKVFLEPDAFCARINDNNEQVDYRRIKIDENEVYFNSTVE
-28 DKNVSYYEE
+28 KVYNKC
-37 TYSSYAHAETNG
+37 NG
-49 EFGDCRFE
+49 EIFTIKCDKCYNFFR
-57 FEYEAERIRLDF
+57 
-69 AGHCMSWY
+69 WY
-77 ADKRYIDIHQITL
+77 PEGKASIT
-90 DVRNKDIYFEF
+90 
-101 GVEKLCDFCN
+101 
-111 NWDAGEEAV
+111 
-120 CRNIFKNGNKK
+120 FK
-131 VIYKIMFE
+131 FE
-139 YDEEDLIKAALLE
+139 YDKKDLIKAGLWDDE
-152 RNSKKGKGC
+152 KVEEMEESSEQCEENKDQ
-161 NELIEEKTVD
+161 EEKT
-171 ESKNENSKSDNGNQE
+171 
-186 DENMAKKNAINNLA
+186 MAAELA
-200 TAATIG
+200 GKTGLVAGLG
-206 EVAKGFDLKAMAN
+206 EVSKGFDFKSIAN
-219 DLGIEFGI
+219 DLGVEFGI

-271 SVILPAT
+271 SVIIPAAA
-278 SVKVGD
+278 VKVGD

-296 KAEKADKVCGA
+296 KAEKAGKVCGA

-458 GKEEVD
+458 GKDEVD

-497 AVKLFNG
+497 AVKLFND
-504 GKIEEIQDNLEGVLL
+504 GKIEEIQDNLEGILL
-519 IAEDTISEKF
+519 IAQDAISEKF
-529 GIDEDVF
+529 GIDEDAF

-549 VAVVAFSAYGKKI
+549 VAVVAFMVYGKKI
-562 KGEGTAE
+562 KGEGTEE

-576 LKVVAPILP
+576 LKVIAPMLP

-594 KKFFLNFINKD
+594 KKFFLKFINKD

-612 QFGEEDDEE
+612 QLNEEDDEE

>member
-1 MRKNEFYQISKLKP
+1 MRKEQFKKIAQIRP
-15 KKIYIRAGEQTFE
+15 KKIFCPICEEWVENEGIGLKIVHKCAFERFKFIYDTDEYKVFLEPVAFCARINDNNEQVDYRRIKIDENEVYFNSTVE
-28 DKNVSYYEE
+28 KVYNKC
-37 TYSSYAHAETNG
+37 NG
-49 EFGDCRFE
+49 ESFNIKCDKCYNFFR
-57 FEYEAERIRLDF
+57 
-69 AGHCMSWY
+69 WY
-77 ADKRYIDIHQITL
+77 PEGKASIT
-90 DVRNKDIYFEF
+90 
-101 GVEKLCDFCN
+101 
-111 NWDAGEEAV
+111 
-120 CRNIFKNGNKK
+120 FK
-131 VIYKIMFE
+131 FE
-139 YDEEDLIKAALLE
+139 YDKKDLIKAGLWDDE
-152 RNSKKGKGC
+152 KVEEMEESSEQCEENKDQ
-161 NELIEEKTVD
+161 EEKT
-171 ESKNENSKSDNGNQE
+171 
-186 DENMAKKNAINNLA
+186 MAAELA
-200 TAATIG
+200 GKTGLVAGLG
-206 EVAKGFDLKAMAN
+206 EVSKGFDFKSIAN
-219 DLGIEFGI
+219 DLGVEFGI

-271 SVILPAT
+271 SVIIPAAA
-278 SVKVGD
+278 VKVGD

-296 KAEKADKVCGA
+296 KAEKAGKVCGA

-484 TIKKVLPL
+484 TLRKVLPL

-497 AVKLFNG
+497 AVKLFND

-519 IAEDTISEKF
+519 IAQDAISEKF

-549 VAVVAFSAYGKKI
+549 VAVVAFMVYGKKI
-562 KGEGTAE
+562 KGEGTEE
-569 NAKFTEL
+569 NSKFTEL
-576 LKVVAPILP
+576 LKVIAPMLP

-594 KKFFLNFINKD
+594 KKFFLKFINKD

-612 QFGEEDDEE
+612 QLNEEDDEE

>member
-15 KKIYIRAGEQTFE
+15 KKIYIGAGEQIFE

-77 ADKRYIDIHQITL
+77 TDKRYIDIHQITL

-101 GVEKLCDFCN
+101 GVEKSCGYCT
-111 NWDAGEEAV
+111 NWDSREVAV
-120 CRNIFKNGNKK
+120 CRNIFKNGNKNI
-131 VIYKIMFE
+131 IYKIMFE
-139 YDEEDLIKAALLE
+139 YDEEDLIRVGILK

-161 NELIEEKTVD
+161 NGPTEEKTVD
-171 ESKNENSKSDNGNQE
+171 ESKNGNSKNDNGNQE
-186 DENMAKKNAINNLA
+186 DENMAKKNATNNLA
-200 TAATIG
+200 TTATIG
-206 EVAKGFDLKAMAN
+206 EVAKGLDFKAMAN

-271 SVILPAT
+271 SVIIPAAA
-278 SVKVGD
+278 VKVGD

-296 KAEKADKVCGA
+296 KAEKAGKVCGA

-569 NAKFTEL
+569 
-576 LKVVAPILP
+576 VVAPILP

-612 QFGEEDDEE
+612 QLNEEDDEE

>member
-1 MRKNEFYQISKLKP
+1 MRKEQFKKIAQIRP
-15 KKIYIRAGEQTFE
+15 KKIFCPICEEWVENEGIGLKIVHKCAFERFKFIYDTDEYKVFLEPDAFCARINDNNEQVDYRRIKIDENEVYFNSTVE
-28 DKNVSYYEE
+28 KVYNKC
-37 TYSSYAHAETNG
+37 NG
-49 EFGDCRFE
+49 EIFTIKCDKCYNFFR
-57 FEYEAERIRLDF
+57 
-69 AGHCMSWY
+69 WY
-77 ADKRYIDIHQITL
+77 PEGKASIT
-90 DVRNKDIYFEF
+90 
-101 GVEKLCDFCN
+101 
-111 NWDAGEEAV
+111 
-120 CRNIFKNGNKK
+120 FK
-131 VIYKIMFE
+131 FE
-139 YDEEDLIKAALLE
+139 YDKKDLIKAGLWDDE
-152 RNSKKGKGC
+152 KVEEMEESSEQCEENKDQ
-161 NELIEEKTVD
+161 EEKT
-171 ESKNENSKSDNGNQE
+171 
-186 DENMAKKNAINNLA
+186 MAAELA
-200 TAATIG
+200 GKTGLVAGLG
-206 EVAKGFDLKAMAN
+206 EVSKGFDFKSIAN
-219 DLGIEFGI
+219 DLGVEFGI

-271 SVILPAT
+271 SVIIPAVA
-278 SVKVGD
+278 VKVGD

-296 KAEKADKVCGA
+296 KAEKAGKVCGA

-497 AVKLFNG
+497 AVKLFND

-519 IAEDTISEKF
+519 IAQDAISEKF

-536 TKENIKKFAIVAG
+536 IKENIKKFAIVAG
-549 VAVVAFSAYGKKI
+549 VAVVAFMVYGKKI
-562 KGEGTAE
+562 KGEGTEE

-576 LKVVAPILP
+576 LKVIAPMLP

-594 KKFFLNFINKD
+594 KKFFLKFINKD

-612 QFGEEDDEE
+612 QLNEEDDEE